1 MPKSERKPPR
11 VLVVGTVTWDEF
23 GDERRPGGAVSYAAR
38 ALEAL
43 GIRAR
48 IVTIAGPD
56 ADLAAFEA
64 HETAVACGGRT
75 LAFEHRQIGG
85 RRALRVLARPERL
98 LTASDVPAG
107 WDDADVLMIA
117 PLLADDLDV
126 ASFAAIDA
134 PLRGLLAQG
143 LVREVDGGGAIT
155 YVAPR
160 APVLCSGVD
169 DRTTV
174 FLSAREI
181 AGWPE
186 ASVAALE
193 RRAERLVVTLGEE
206 GAEIRRG
213 GRRTRVPPQRAEQ
226 VDPTGAGDTFA
237 TAFLVGVAEGASDAE
252 AGRLAARCAAAAVQR
267 VGPAPLPPVAIG
279 ALAGRTSREYAL

>member
-1 MPKSERKPPR
+1 MPASERKSQR
-11 VLVVGTVTWDEF
+11 ILVVGPVTWDEF
-23 GDERRPGGAVSYAAR
+23 GGERRPGGAVSYAAR

-48 IVTIAGPD
+48 IVTIAGPN
-56 ADLAAFEA
+56 ADLGACDA
-64 HETAVACGGRT
+64 HETAVASGGRT
-75 LAFEHRQIGG
+75 LAFEHRHIGG
-85 RRALRVLARPERL
+85 RRALRVLSRPERL
-98 LTASDVPAG
+98 LTANDVPAG
-107 WDDADVLMIA
+107 WDDADVLIIA
-117 PLLADDLDV
+117 PLLADDVDV

-134 PLRGLLAQG
+134 PLRGLLGQG
-143 LVREVDGGGAIT
+143 LVREVDGDGRIAT
-155 YVAPR
+155 VVPR
-160 APVLCSGVD
+160 APVFRSWVD

-186 ASVAALE
+186 ASVAELE

-206 GAEIRRG
+206 GAEIRHG
-213 GRRTRVPPQRAEQ
+213 GRRTRVPPQRAEE

-237 TAFLVGVAEGASDAE
+237 TAFLVGVAKGASDAE

-267 VGPAPLPPVAIG
+267 VGPAPLPSIAIG
-279 ALAGRTSREYAL
+279 ALAGGASRERAS